1 MIAATGT
8 VIEARFRLHNNRH
21 HAVAQ
26 PTSRTPRPG
35 NAAFA
40 KQASNRSPQKAAGS
54 NPAGGTEKFA
64 AHMAFM
70 RDIETHVPS
79 TCHPLRL
86 SSARRCVLEG
96 TFQFGAAMLRSSLR
110 PSPWPGME
118 LPGIELARKI
128 ALTGGNVGFR
138 YVKRRESTRNDL
150 RIRERC

>member
-79 TCHPLRL
+79 TCHPLGTIVGSPMRL
-86 SSARRCVLEG
+86 GGNISVWGGHVAVIVETL
-96 TFQFGAAMLRSSLR
+96 TMAWHGAAGNRTHYRNRADLR
-110 PSPWPGME
+110 
-118 LPGIELARKI
+118 
-128 ALTGGNVGFR
+128 
-138 YVKRRESTRNDL
+138 KRRN
-150 RIRERC
+150 